1 MKQNIEKKILD
12 EIRTQKRVEY
22 VRSKGRMSKLK
33 EKKRKLG
40 AGEGLSAVKDD
51 MNKFGPILS
60 LTLLQILV
68 SVQAYMYNT
77 GMTLFQLCWVMCSF
91 FFPINIG
98 LYLAVIFLLPV
109 YLGEFVIVFGLKIPV
124 VKEVDYF

>member
-22 VRSKGRMSKLK
+22 VRSKGRLSKLK
-33 EKKRKLG
+33 ESKKRLG
-40 AGEGLSAVKDD
+40 AGEGLSAVKNDI
-51 MNKFGPILS
+51 NKFGPILS

-77 GMTLFQLCWVMCSF
+77 GMSLFQLCWVMCSF

-124 VKEVDYF
+124 VKEVEYF